1 MGARPAK
8 TAQSAAFGP
17 AGRVRGTE
25 DAQAAGDAQAAE
37 GSGAER
43 GAEDTGDE
51 RVAGG
56 AEAAQDVRGARGAQ
70 DARAAGGAQRAEGAR
85 PAGDAGAAGDERR
98 GVPVEGDARGAGKAA
113 PGAWDGGAAAF
124 DDAGAPPPREV
135 RARFARI
142 EATEGAE
149 AAVRYLYELERAC
162 GYLNEAAVART
173 IRWTSDAPCGP
184 LEITINLAKP
194 EKDPRAIAAAY
205 RSAQSACPDSPRGV
219 LPAAP
224 LASAPSSAA
233 ASACAAPEVVAC
245 AASDAPEAA
254 APAAGSSAPAR
265 SPSEGAEP
273 LGSSLESA
281 PRAAA
286 LPASA
291 LPVTWRAGDLPAP
304 AASANAAPPA
314 GPLASVASSCLPPV
328 GASSASV
335 DLPPASAPLSAAAS
349 GGALFAGVPPAS
361 SAPATGSSP
370 AAASASAASP
380 AAAPACGPLVTG
392 SSAGVD
398 LPPSGTPPACVAF
411 SAGASEADASG
422 GTPLADAAA
431 PIASAP
437 SSAVASGNGASDG
450 APFAAA
456 RFPEGAAAPLASA
469 APATG
474 SSPAAALIGA
484 SSASADLLL
493 ASAPSSAAVPR
504 RSLSSGPRHAAH
516 EPLCDLCWENEG
528 WPGSANRPAKP
539 GLRIVPVEL
548 GGERWGLQFSP
559 YAYFPEHCIALC
571 AEHRPM
577 RVDAAAVAR
586 LLDFADRFP
595 FYFIG
600 SNAGLPVVG
609 GSILCHDHFQG
620 GRYEFPL
627 MRASIEQELTLEGLP
642 AVRAGVVDWPAS
654 VLRLASP
661 DRASVLAGAER
672 VIAAWERFD
681 DEPAG
686 ILSRTDAPHNAV
698 SPILRRLPA
707 AGGWARAGLAEA
719 GVLAGRGAAACAI
732 SVAGESLIGGVGA
745 LGGAPR
751 VAASGP
757 LPACGSGGPARGG
770 DPSLYVLDLVLRNNR
785 TTPERPFGL
794 FHPDES
800 LFHIKREN
808 IGLIEV
814 MGRAILPPRLAREL
828 PVVQQALWDAALS
841 GEAPAALQER
851 LAADPLTA
859 AHAPWAAA
867 VLARRRADLA
877 AEAAAR
883 AAAGCAGL
891 DPIAPSPAG
900 SAAEAAPACA
910 SSASGPLAPV
920 VRDEVAQVFHQVLQ
934 ATAVFKPD
942 SAGRRARARFL
953 ASLGAHPARS

>member
-17 AGRVRGTE
+17 AGRVRG
-25 DAQAAGDAQAAE
+25 A
-37 GSGAER
+37 
-43 GAEDTGDE
+43 GDE

-56 AEAAQDVRGARGAQ
+56 AEA
-70 DARAAGGAQRAEGAR
+70 AR

-98 GVPVEGDARGAGKAA
+98 GVPAEGDARGAGKAA

-205 RSAQSACPDSPRGV
+205 RSAQTVCPDSPHGV
-219 LPAAP
+219 LSAAR
-224 LASAPSSAA
+224 LASGSPSAA
-233 ASACAAPEVVAC
+233 APPAGVSVAGAAALIAS
-245 AASDAPEAA
+245 AAS
-254 APAAGSSAPAR
+254 
-265 SPSEGAEP
+265 
-273 LGSSLESA
+273 LGSSLEDA
-281 PRAAA
+281 ARATV

-291 LPVTWRAGDLPAP
+291 LPGAWRAGDLPAA
-304 AASANAAPPA
+304 AASANAAI
-314 GPLASVASSCLPPV
+314 
-328 GASSASV
+328 
-335 DLPPASAPLSAAAS
+335 
-349 GGALFAGVPPAS
+349 
-361 SAPATGSSP
+361 
-370 AAASASAASP
+370 
-380 AAAPACGPLVTG
+380 
-392 SSAGVD
+392 
-398 LPPSGTPPACVAF
+398 
-411 SAGASEADASG
+411 AGASEAAASG
-422 GTPLADAAA
+422 
-431 PIASAP
+431 S
-437 SSAVASGNGASDG
+437 
-450 APFAAA
+450 APFAGV
-456 RFPEGAAAPLASA
+456 RL
-469 APATG
+469 
-474 SSPAAALIGA
+474 A
-484 SSASADLLL
+484 SSA
-493 ASAPSSAAVPR
+493 PR
-504 RSLSSGPRHAAH
+504 HSLSSGPRRAVH

-528 WPGSANRPAKP
+528 WPGSASRPAKP

-577 RVDAAAVAR
+577 RVDAAAVAC

-620 GRYEFPL
+620 GRYESPL
-627 MRASIEQELTLEGLP
+627 MRASIAQELTLEGLP

-661 DRASVLAGAER
+661 DRASILAGAER

-707 AGGWARAGLAEA
+707 AGGWARAGFAEA

-732 SVAGESLIGGVGA
+732 PVAGESLIGGVGA

-757 LPACGSGGPARGG
+757 LPACDAGGPVRGAA
-770 DPSLYVLDLVLRNNR
+770 PSLYVLDLVLRNNR

-900 SAAEAAPACA
+900 SAVEAAPACA

-953 ASLGAHPARS
+953 ATLKARPARS

>member
-1 MGARPAK
+1 MDARPAK

-17 AGRVRGTE
+17 AGRVRG
-25 DAQAAGDAQAAE
+25 A
-37 GSGAER
+37 
-43 GAEDTGDE
+43 GDE

-56 AEAAQDVRGARGAQ
+56 AEAAQDVR
-70 DARAAGGAQRAEGAR
+70 AAGGAQRAEGAR
-85 PAGDAGAAGDERR
+85 LAGDAGAAGDDRR
-98 GVPVEGDARGAGKAA
+98 GVPAGDARRGVPAEGDARGAGKAA

-205 RSAQSACPDSPRGV
+205 RSAQTACPDSACDV
-219 LPAAP
+219 LPAARLVSGSP
-224 LASAPSSAA
+224 SAA

-254 APAAGSSAPAR
+254 APAAGSAAPAR

-291 LPVTWRAGDLPAP
+291 LPATWRAGDLPAP

-349 GGALFAGVPPAS
+349 GGALFAGVRFPA
-361 SAPATGSSP
+361 GSP
-370 AAASASAASP
+370 GGAAASLASVASP
-380 AAAPACGPLVTG
+380 C
-392 SSAGVD
+392 
-398 LPPSGTPPACVAF
+398 LPPV
-411 SAGASEADASG
+411 
-422 GTPLADAAA
+422 
-431 PIASAP
+431 
-437 SSAVASGNGASDG
+437 
-450 APFAAA
+450 
-456 RFPEGAAAPLASA
+456 
-469 APATG
+469 
-474 SSPAAALIGA
+474 GA
-484 SSASADLLL
+484 SSASADLPPGGAPSSAAASDGAPFAGVRFPAALL
-493 ASAPSSAAVPR
+493 ASAPSSAAAPR
-504 RSLSSGPRHAAH
+504 HSLSSGPRRAVH

-627 MRASIEQELTLEGLP
+627 MRASIAQEMTLEGLP

-661 DRASVLAGAER
+661 GRASILAGAER

-686 ILSRTDAPHNAV
+686 IFSRTDAPHNAV

-707 AGGWARAGLAEA
+707 AGGWARAGFAEA

-732 SVAGESLIGGVGA
+732 PVAGESLIGGVGA

-757 LPACGSGGPARGG
+757 LPACDAGGPVRGAA
-770 DPSLYVLDLVLRNNR
+770 PSLYVLDLVLRNNR

-900 SAAEAAPACA
+900 SAAEAAPARA

>member
-1 MGARPAK
+1 MDARPAK

-17 AGRVRGTE
+17 AGRVRG
-25 DAQAAGDAQAAE
+25 A
-37 GSGAER
+37 
-43 GAEDTGDE
+43 GDE

-56 AEAAQDVRGARGAQ
+56 AEAAQDVR
-70 DARAAGGAQRAEGAR
+70 AAGGAQRAEGAR
-85 PAGDAGAAGDERR
+85 LAGDAGAAGDERR
-98 GVPVEGDARGAGKAA
+98 GVPAGDARRGVPAEGDARGAGKAA

-205 RSAQSACPDSPRGV
+205 RSAQTVCPDSPHGV
-219 LPAAP
+219 LPAARLVSGSP
-224 LASAPSSAA
+224 SAA

-254 APAAGSSAPAR
+254 APAAGSAAPAR

-291 LPVTWRAGDLPAP
+291 LPATWRAGDLPAP

-314 GPLASVASSCLPPV
+314 GPLASVASSCLPLV

-370 AAASASAASP
+370 AAAL
-380 AAAPACGPLVTG
+380 ACGPLVTG

-398 LPPSGTPPACVAF
+398 LPPSGTPPACVAL
-411 SAGASEADASG
+411 SAGASEAV
-422 GTPLADAAA
+422 
-431 PIASAP
+431 ASA
-437 SSAVASGNGASDG
+437 G
-450 APFAAA
+450 APFAGV
-456 RFPEGAAAPLASA
+456 RFPAAP
-469 APATG
+469 
-474 SSPAAALIGA
+474 
-484 SSASADLLL
+484 L
-493 ASAPSSAAVPR
+493 ASAPSSAAAPR
-504 RSLSSGPRHAAH
+504 HSLSSGPRHAAH

-539 GLRIVPVEL
+539 GLRIMPVEL
-548 GGERWGLQFSP
+548 SGERWGLQFSP

-577 RVDAAAVAR
+577 QVDAAAVAR

-627 MRASIEQELTLEGLP
+627 MRASIAQEMTLEGLP

-661 DRASVLAGAER
+661 DRASILAGAER
-672 VIAAWERFD
+672 VIAAWERFN

-686 ILSRTDAPHNAV
+686 IFSRTDAPHNAV
-698 SPILRRLPA
+698 SPILRRLSA
-707 AGGWARAGLAEA
+707 AGGWARAGFAEA
-719 GVLAGRGAAACAI
+719 GVLAGRGAVACAI
-732 SVAGESLIGGVGA
+732 PVAGESLIGGVGA
-745 LGGAPR
+745 LGGAPC

-757 LPACGSGGPARGG
+757 LPACGAGGPVRGG

-900 SAAEAAPACA
+900 SAVDAAPACA

-953 ASLGAHPARS
+953 ATLKAHPARS

>member
-205 RSAQSACPDSPRGV
+205 RSAQSACPDSACDV
-219 LPAAP
+219 LPAAR
-224 LASAPSSAA
+224 LVS
-233 ASACAAPEVVAC
+233 
-245 AASDAPEAA
+245 
-254 APAAGSSAPAR
+254 G
-265 SPSEGAEP
+265 SPSA
-273 LGSSLESA
+273 
-281 PRAAA
+281 
-286 LPASA
+286 
-291 LPVTWRAGDLPAP
+291 
-304 AASANAAPPA
+304 AAPPA
-314 GPLASVASSCLPPV
+314 GASVA
-328 GASSASV
+328 
-335 DLPPASAPLSAAAS
+335 
-349 GGALFAGVPPAS
+349 
-361 SAPATGSSP
+361 
-370 AAASASAASP
+370 
-380 AAAPACGPLVTG
+380 
-392 SSAGVD
+392 
-398 LPPSGTPPACVAF
+398 
-411 SAGASEADASG
+411 
-422 GTPLADAAA
+422 
-431 PIASAP
+431 
-437 SSAVASGNGASDG
+437 
-450 APFAAA
+450 
-456 RFPEGAAAPLASA
+456 GAAAPLASV
-469 APATG
+469 APLG
-474 SSPAAALIGA
+474 SSLEDAARATVLPASALPGAWRAGGLPAAA
-484 SSASADLLL
+484 ASANAAIADASEAAASGGAPFAGVRFPAALL
-493 ASAPSSAAVPR
+493 ANAPSSAAVPR
-504 RSLSSGPRHAAH
+504 RSLSSGPRRAAH
-516 EPLCDLCWENEG
+516 EPRCDLCWENEG

-627 MRASIEQELTLEGLP
+627 MRASIAQELTLEGLP
-642 AVRAGVVDWPAS
+642 TVRAGVVDWPAS

-661 DRASVLAGAER
+661 DRVSILAGAER

-681 DEPAG
+681 DEPVG

-707 AGGWARAGLAEA
+707 AGGWTRAGFAEA
-719 GVLAGRGAAACAI
+719 GVLAGRGAVACAI
-732 SVAGESLIGGVGA
+732 PVAGESLIGGADA

-757 LPACGSGGPARGG
+757 LPACGAGGPVRGN

-828 PVVQQALWDAALS
+828 PAVQLALWDAARS
-841 GEAPAALQER
+841 DEAPAALQER

-883 AAAGCAGL
+883 IPASNPSAAAVGAN
-891 DPIAPSPAG
+891 S
-900 SAAEAAPACA
+900 SAAFDA
-910 SSASGPLAPV
+910 SASGPLAPV

>member
-17 AGRVRGTE
+17 AGRVRG
-25 DAQAAGDAQAAE
+25 AGDERVARGAEAAQDARAARGAQAAE

-70 DARAAGGAQRAEGAR
+70 GARAAGGAQRAEGAR
-85 PAGDAGAAGDERR
+85 PAGDAGAVGDERRGVPAGDARR

-205 RSAQSACPDSPRGV
+205 RSAQTVCPDSPHGV
-219 LPAAP
+219 LPAVR
-224 LASAPSSAA
+224 LASGSPSAA

-254 APAAGSSAPAR
+254 APAAGSAAPAR

-291 LPVTWRAGDLPAP
+291 LPATWRAGDLPAP

-314 GPLASVASSCLPPV
+314 GPLASVASSCLPLV

-370 AAASASAASP
+370 AAAL
-380 AAAPACGPLVTG
+380 ACGPLVTG

-398 LPPSGTPPACVAF
+398 LPPSGTPPACVAL
-411 SAGASEADASG
+411 SAGASEAV
-422 GTPLADAAA
+422 
-431 PIASAP
+431 ASA
-437 SSAVASGNGASDG
+437 G
-450 APFAAA
+450 APFAGV
-456 RFPEGAAAPLASA
+456 RFPAAP
-469 APATG
+469 
-474 SSPAAALIGA
+474 
-484 SSASADLLL
+484 L
-493 ASAPSSAAVPR
+493 ASAPSSAAAPR
-504 RSLSSGPRHAAH
+504 HSLSSGPRHAAH

-627 MRASIEQELTLEGLP
+627 MRASIAQEM
-642 AVRAGVVDWPAS
+642 
-654 VLRLASP
+654 
-661 DRASVLAGAER
+661 
-672 VIAAWERFD
+672 
-681 DEPAG
+681 
-686 ILSRTDAPHNAV
+686 
-698 SPILRRLPA
+698 
-707 AGGWARAGLAEA
+707 
-719 GVLAGRGAAACAI
+719 
-732 SVAGESLIGGVGA
+732 
-745 LGGAPR
+745 
-751 VAASGP
+751 
-757 LPACGSGGPARGG
+757 
-770 DPSLYVLDLVLRNNR
+770 
-785 TTPERPFGL
+785 TP
-794 FHPDES
+794 
-800 LFHIKREN
+800 
-808 IGLIEV
+808 
-814 MGRAILPPRLAREL
+814 
-828 PVVQQALWDAALS
+828 
-841 GEAPAALQER
+841 
-851 LAADPLTA
+851 
-859 AHAPWAAA
+859 
-867 VLARRRADLA
+867 
-877 AEAAAR
+877 
-883 AAAGCAGL
+883 
-891 DPIAPSPAG
+891 
-900 SAAEAAPACA
+900 
-910 SSASGPLAPV
+910 
-920 VRDEVAQVFHQVLQ
+920 
-934 ATAVFKPD
+934 
-942 SAGRRARARFL
+942 
-953 ASLGAHPARS
+953 

>member
-25 DAQAAGDAQAAE
+25 D
-37 GSGAER
+37 
-43 GAEDTGDE
+43 E

-56 AEAAQDVRGARGAQ
+56 AEAAQDVR
-70 DARAAGGAQRAEGAR
+70 AAGGAQRAEGAR
-85 PAGDAGAAGDERR
+85 LAGDAGAAGDERR
-98 GVPVEGDARGAGKAA
+98 GVPAGDARRGVPAEGDARGAGKAA

-173 IRWTSDAPCGP
+173 IRWTTDAPCGP

-205 RSAQSACPDSPRGV
+205 RSAQTVCPDSPHGV
-219 LPAAP
+219 LPAARLVSGSP
-224 LASAPSSAA
+224 SAA

-254 APAAGSSAPAR
+254 APAAGSAAPAR

-291 LPVTWRAGDLPAP
+291 LPATWRAGDLPAP

-314 GPLASVASSCLPPV
+314 GPLASVASSCLPLV

-370 AAASASAASP
+370 AAAL
-380 AAAPACGPLVTG
+380 ACGPLVTG

-398 LPPSGTPPACVAF
+398 LPPSGTPPACVAL
-411 SAGASEADASG
+411 SAGASEAVASAG
-422 GTPLADAAA
+422 APFAGVRFPAA
-431 PIASAP
+431 PLASAP

-450 APFAAA
+450 APFAGV

-484 SSASADLLL
+484 SSASADLPL
-493 ASAPSSAAVPR
+493 ASGSPSAAVPR
-504 RSLSSGPRHAAH
+504 RSLSSGPRRAVH

-577 RVDAAAVAR
+577 QVDAAAVAR

-661 DRASVLAGAER
+661 DRASILAGAER

-686 ILSRTDAPHNAV
+686 IFSRTDAPHNAV

-707 AGGWARAGLAEA
+707 AGGWARAGFAEA
-719 GVLAGRGAAACAI
+719 GVLAGRGAVACAI
-732 SVAGESLIGGVGA
+732 PVVGESLIGGVGA

-757 LPACGSGGPARGG
+757 LPACGAGGPVRGN
-770 DPSLYVLDLVLRNNR
+770 DPLLYVLDLVLRNNR

-841 GEAPAALQER
+841 GEAPAALQAR

-859 AHAPWAAA
+859 VHAPWAAA
-867 VLARRRADLA
+867 VLERRHADLA

-900 SAAEAAPACA
+900 SAVEAAPACA

-953 ASLGAHPARS
+953 ATLKARPACS

>member
-8 TAQSAAFGP
+8 TAQSAVSGP
-17 AGRVRGTE
+17 AGAARVREATG
-25 DAQAAGDAQAAE
+25 AWAAGDAQTAE

-51 RVAGG
+51 RGAAG
-56 AEAAQDVRGARGAQ
+56 AEAERGAEGAP
-70 DARAAGGAQRAEGAR
+70 DARAAWGAQAAEGAQRAEGTR
-85 PAGDAGAAGDERR
+85 PAGDAGAAGDARR
-98 GVPVEGDARGAGKAA
+98 GVPAEGDARGAGKAA

-124 DDAGAPPPREV
+124 DDAGAPPPHEV

-205 RSAQSACPDSPRGV
+205 RSAQTACPDSPHGV
-219 LPAAP
+219 LPAAR
-224 LASAPSSAA
+224 LASGSPSPV

-245 AASDAPEAA
+245 AASDTPEAA
-254 APAAGSSAPAR
+254 AP
-265 SPSEGAEP
+265 
-273 LGSSLESA
+273 
-281 PRAAA
+281 
-286 LPASA
+286 
-291 LPVTWRAGDLPAP
+291 V
-304 AASANAAPPA
+304 ASANAAPPA

-328 GASSASV
+328 GASSA
-335 DLPPASAPLSAAAS
+335 
-349 GGALFAGVPPAS
+349 
-361 SAPATGSSP
+361 
-370 AAASASAASP
+370 
-380 AAAPACGPLVTG
+380 
-392 SSAGVD
+392 GVD
-398 LPPSGTPPACVAF
+398 LPPSGTPSACVAL
-411 SAGASEADASG
+411 SAGASEVDASG
-422 GTPLADAAA
+422 
-431 PIASAP
+431 S
-437 SSAVASGNGASDG
+437 
-450 APFAAA
+450 APFAGA
-456 RFPEGAAAPLASA
+456 RLPAAPLANA
-469 APATG
+469 AP
-474 SSPAAALIGA
+474 PAAALIGA

-493 ASAPSSAAVPR
+493 ASAPSSTAVPR
-504 RSLSSGPRHAAH
+504 HSLSSGPRHAAH

-528 WPGSANRPAKP
+528 WPGSASRPPKP

-661 DRASVLAGAER
+661 DRASILAGAER

-707 AGGWARAGLAEA
+707 AGGWARAGFAEA
-719 GVLAGRGAAACAI
+719 GVLAGRGAVACAI
-732 SVAGESLIGGVGA
+732 PVAGESLIGGVDA
-745 LGGAPR
+745 FGGAPR

-757 LPACGSGGPARGG
+757 LPACGAGGPVRG
-770 DPSLYVLDLVLRNNR
+770 DDRPLYILDLVLRNNR

-900 SAAEAAPACA
+900 SAVDAAPACA

-953 ASLGAHPARS
+953 ATLKAHPARS

>member
-1 MGARPAK
+1 MDARPAK

-17 AGRVRGTE
+17 AGRVRG
-25 DAQAAGDAQAAE
+25 A
-37 GSGAER
+37 
-43 GAEDTGDE
+43 GDE

-56 AEAAQDVRGARGAQ
+56 AEAAQDVR
-70 DARAAGGAQRAEGAR
+70 AAGGAQRAEGAR
-85 PAGDAGAAGDERR
+85 LAGDAGAAGDERR
-98 GVPVEGDARGAGKAA
+98 GVPAGDARRGVPAEGDARGAGKAA

-205 RSAQSACPDSPRGV
+205 RSAQTVCPDSPHGV
-219 LPAAP
+219 LPAARLVSGSP
-224 LASAPSSAA
+224 SAA

-254 APAAGSSAPAR
+254 APAAGSAAPAR

-291 LPVTWRAGDLPAP
+291 LPATWRAGDLPAP

-314 GPLASVASSCLPPV
+314 GPLASVASSCLPLV

-370 AAASASAASP
+370 AAAL
-380 AAAPACGPLVTG
+380 ACGPLVTG

-398 LPPSGTPPACVAF
+398 LPPSGTPPACVAL
-411 SAGASEADASG
+411 SAGASEAV
-422 GTPLADAAA
+422 
-431 PIASAP
+431 ASA
-437 SSAVASGNGASDG
+437 G
-450 APFAAA
+450 APFAGV
-456 RFPEGAAAPLASA
+456 RFPAAP
-469 APATG
+469 
-474 SSPAAALIGA
+474 
-484 SSASADLLL
+484 L
-493 ASAPSSAAVPR
+493 ASAPSSAAAPR
-504 RSLSSGPRHAAH
+504 HSLSSGPRHAAH

-539 GLRIVPVEL
+539 GLRIMPVEL

-661 DRASVLAGAER
+661 DRVSILAGAER

-681 DEPAG
+681 DEPVG

-707 AGGWARAGLAEA
+707 AGGWTRAGFAEA
-719 GVLAGRGAAACAI
+719 GVLAGRGAVACAI
-732 SVAGESLIGGVGA
+732 PVVGESLIGGVGA
-745 LGGAPR
+745 LGGAPC

-757 LPACGSGGPARGG
+757 LPACGAGGPVRGG

-841 GEAPAALQER
+841 GEAPAALQEC

-900 SAAEAAPACA
+900 SAVDAAPACA

-953 ASLGAHPARS
+953 ATLKAHPARS